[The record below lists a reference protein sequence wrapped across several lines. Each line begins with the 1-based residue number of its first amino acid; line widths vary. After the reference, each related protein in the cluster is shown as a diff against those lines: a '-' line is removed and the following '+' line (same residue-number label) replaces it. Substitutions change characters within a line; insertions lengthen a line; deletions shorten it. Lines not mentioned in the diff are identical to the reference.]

1 MKEARLSLDCLSR
14 SAWIAFVAC
23 TLAWPVAAPA
33 QQLARPVIG
42 VLCGGTPQLD
52 AYRISAFR
60 RGLREAGYIEGQ
72 NVLFEY
78 RCADQHYDRL
88 PTLAADLVARNV
100 TVIVTMGGIPS
111 AVAAKPATATI
122 PILIAIGGDPV
133 QLGLVAT
140 LNRPGGNVT
149 GVTFLINAMGA
160 KQLEVL
166 HEGLPKTAL
175 IAFLGNPANPNAQTE
190 RDNIL
195 HAAQTL
201 GQELLMLQAST
212 DDELQSAFATL
223 AERQVGGLVVG
234 ADFFLVSR
242 RDKIVQMAAE
252 RKVPAIY
259 PLREFA
265 ESGGLMSYGTSLGDG
280 YRLIGLYAARI
291 LKGERPAD
299 LPVQQ
304 STKVELVINLKTA
317 RTLGLTLPI
326 TLLGRADDVIE

>member
-1 MKEARLSLDCLSR
+1 MP
-14 SAWIAFVAC
+14 SASVTTQHSPLTTHYSVLLLLA
-23 TLAWPVAAPA
+23 LAWPIAAPA
-33 QQLARPVIG
+33 QPLARPVIG
-42 VLCGGTPQLD
+42 VLCGGTPESD

-60 RGLREAGYIEGQ
+60 GGLQEAGYLEGQ

-78 RCADQHYDRL
+78 RCAEQHYDRF
-88 PTLAADLVARNV
+88 PSLAADLVARNV
-100 TVIVTMGGIPS
+100 TLIVTMGTIP
-111 AVAAKPATATI
+111 AVAAKQTTSTI

-133 QLGLVAT
+133 QLGLVNS

-149 GVTFLINAMGA
+149 GVTLLINAMGA

-166 HEGLPKTAL
+166 HEALPKTPL
-175 IAFLGNPANPNAQTE
+175 IAFLGDPANPNAQ
-190 RDNIL
+190 RDRESVL

-201 GQELLMLQAST
+201 GQELLMLQASA
-212 DDELQSAFATL
+212 DDELQTAFATL
-223 AERQVGGLVVG
+223 SQRQVGGVVVG
-234 ADFFLVSR
+234 AGFFPIRR
-242 RDKIVQMAAE
+242 RDKIVQLAAD

-265 ESGGLMSYGTSLGDG
+265 EGGGLMSYGTSLSDG
-280 YRLIGLYAARI
+280 YRLVGLYAARI
-291 LKGERPAD
+291 LKGEKPAD

-304 STKVELVINLKTA
+304 STKVELVINLKAA

>member
-1 MKEARLSLDCLSR
+1 
-14 SAWIAFVAC
+14 
-23 TLAWPVAAPA
+23 
-33 QQLARPVIG
+33 VIG
-42 VLCGGTPQLD
+42 VLCGGTPETD

-60 RGLREAGYIEGQ
+60 GGLQEAGYLEGQ

-78 RCADQHYDRL
+78 RCAEQHYDRFQS
-88 PTLAADLVARNV
+88 LAADLVARNV
-100 TVIVTMGGIPS
+100 TLIVTMGTIP
-111 AVAAKPATATI
+111 AVAAKQMTSTI

-133 QLGLVAT
+133 QLGLVQS

-149 GVTFLINAMGA
+149 GVTLLINAMGA

-166 HEGLPKTAL
+166 HEALPKTPL
-175 IAFLGNPANPNAQTE
+175 IAFLGDPANPNAQ
-190 RDNIL
+190 RDRESVL

-212 DDELQSAFATL
+212 EDELQTAFGAL
-223 AERQVGGLVVG
+223 SQRQVGGLVVG
-234 ADFFLVSR
+234 AGFFPISR
-242 RDKIVQMAAE
+242 RDKIVQLAAE
-252 RKVPAIY
+252 RKVPTIY

-265 ESGGLMSYGTSLGDG
+265 ERGGLMSYGTSLSDG
-280 YRLIGLYAARI
+280 YRLVGLYAARI
-291 LKGERPAD
+291 LKGEKPAD

-304 STKVELVINLKTA
+304 STKVELVINLKAA

>member
-1 MKEARLSLDCLSR
+1 MKGRADSVLCRLSCVVLLL
-14 SAWIAFVAC
+14 WPIVAF
-23 TLAWPVAAPA
+23 A
-33 QQLARPVIG
+33 QPLARPVVG
-42 VLCGGTPQLD
+42 VLCGGTPETD

-60 RGLREAGYIEGQ
+60 HGLREAGYIEGQ

-78 RCADQHYDRL
+78 RCAEQHYDRL
-88 PTLAADLVARNV
+88 ASLAADLVARKV
-100 TVIVTMGGIPS
+100 TLIVTIGGIAS

-133 QLGLVAT
+133 QLGLVAS
-140 LNRPGGNVT
+140 LNRPGGNIT

-166 HEGLPKTAL
+166 HEALPKTPR
-175 IAFLGNPANPNAQTE
+175 IAFLGNPANPNAQTDKE
-190 RDNIL
+190 NVLR
-195 HAAQTL
+195 AAQTL

-212 DDELQSAFATL
+212 DDELPQAFATL

-242 RDKIVQMAAE
+242 RDRIVQLAAE

-265 ESGGLMSYGTSLGDG
+265 ESGGLMSYGTSLGEG

-291 LKGERPAD
+291 LKGEKPAD

-304 STKVELVINLKTA
+304 STKVELIINLKTA
-317 RTLGLTLPI
+317 RTLGLALPI
-326 TLLGRADDVIE
+326 TLLGRADEVFE